1 MEDKNLLEKW
11 DKEYF
16 WHPFTQMKVYREEE
30 NIIVERGEG
39 NYIYDIYGK
48 KYLDGVSSLW
58 CNVHGHNHPKLN
70 QAVIE
75 QTQKIAHFTTL
86 GASNVPAI
94 KLAKKLVD
102 ITPEGLNKVFYS
114 EDGAEAMEI
123 AIKIAYHYWQN
134 KGEKTKNKFV
144 TLSEAYHGDTIGSV
158 SVGGISIFHETYK
171 PLLFDVYKVP
181 SPYIEAVNRLGRE
194 KALTEEATKLLIDEI
209 EDFLFQHHQD
219 LAGFVLEGGVQ
230 GAAGILPFPQNY
242 LKEVRR
248 LCDEFNI
255 LMIVDEV
262 ATGFGRSGAMFSC
275 EKEGISPDIMALGKG
290 ITGGYLPLAATVVTD
305 EIFNAFLG
313 EFGEAKHFYHG
324 HTYTGNPIACNVSLV
339 NIQVFEEEKTLKK
352 LQPKIKLLEKRLNE
366 FWELKHVGDVRQF
379 GFMAGIEIVKD
390 KDKMEPFPYGKRT
403 GFKVANDMIKKGIWV
418 RPLGDVMVIMPP
430 LSITED
436 ELNWFLD
443 ELKDSIKKLED
454 G

>member
-339 NIQVFEEEKTLKK
+339 NIQVFEEEKTLEK

-390 KDKMEPFPYGKRT
+390 KDKMEPFPYGERT

>member
-1 MEDKNLLEKW
+1 MDEKKLLEQW

-39 NYIYDIYGK
+39 NYVYDIYGK
-48 KYLDGVSSLW
+48 KYLDGVASLW

-70 QAVIE
+70 QAIIE

-94 KLAKKLVD
+94 KFAKRLVD

-123 AIKIAYHYWQN
+123 AVKIAFHYWHN
-134 KGEKTKNKFV
+134 KGEKTKNKFL

-171 PLLFDVYKVP
+171 PFLFDVYKVP
-181 SPYIEAVNRLGRE
+181 SPYLESVKRLGRE
-194 KALTEEATKLLIDEI
+194 KALTEEATKMLIDEI
-209 EDFLFQHHQD
+209 EDFLFQHHQG
-219 LAGFVLEGGVQ
+219 LAGFVLEAGVQ
-230 GAAGILPFPQNY
+230 GAAGILPFPPNY
-242 LKEVRR
+242 LKEIRR

-305 EIFNAFLG
+305 KIFNEFLG

-324 HTYTGNPIACNVSLV
+324 HTYTGNPIACNVALA
-339 NIQVFEEEKTLKK
+339 NIEVFEEEKTLEK
-352 LQPKIKLLEKRLNE
+352 LQPKIKLLEKRLEE

-379 GFMAGIEIVKD
+379 GFMAGIELVKD
-390 KDKMEPFPYGKRT
+390 KEKMEPFPYGERI
-403 GFKVANDMIKKGIWV
+403 GFKVAQDMIKKGIWI
-418 RPLGDVMVIMPP
+418 RPLGDVMVVMHP

-443 ELKDSIKKLED
+443 ELKDSIKKLEK
-454 G
+454 